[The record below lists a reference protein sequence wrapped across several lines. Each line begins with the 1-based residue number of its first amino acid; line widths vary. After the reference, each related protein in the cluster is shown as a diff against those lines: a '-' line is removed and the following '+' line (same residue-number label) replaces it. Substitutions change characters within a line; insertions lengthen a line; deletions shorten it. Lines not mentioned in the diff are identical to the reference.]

1 MKVAYDA
8 ERKIYLVEYENCF
21 WYLGM
26 ESCAQER
33 LFEMSSNW
41 EKKAREF
48 NYDFPMAKV
57 QSRHPSKQGLK
68 PRI

>member
-1 MKVAYDA
+1 MKVISDA
-8 ERKIYLVEYENCF
+8 EQKIYLVEYENCF

-48 NYDFPMAKV
+48 NYDFPMSKV
-57 QSRHPSKQGLK
+57 QRNIH
-68 PRI
+68 